1 MDRYEIRVAGQ
12 LDQRRV
18 RSLGGEELRLLPG
31 GDSLLSFVAVDQAA
45 LYGLLTPQRDAGL
58 ELISADRVR
67 LSTAPVNGGGEA
79 NAPQKEPPMSPTED
93 QIPQLETRPRPY
105 VPSRFFMSRVVNPIT
120 LWLGGPTLTVRGR
133 RSGRP
138 IRTPVPTLEVEG
150 ARYLVSGGG
159 ETHWVR
165 NLRAAGQGEL
175 RRGRT
180 HEPFRA
186 VEVGG
191 DEHDRVVTA
200 YREHMGWRAREFFT
214 ALPDP
219 ADHPVFR
226 VEPQEA

>member
-1 MDRYEIRVAGQ
+1 M
-12 LDQRRV
+12 
-18 RSLGGEELRLLPG
+18 
-31 GDSLLSFVAVDQAA
+31 
-45 LYGLLTPQRDAGL
+45 PQID
-58 ELISADRVR
+58 DPMT
-67 LSTAPVNGGGEA
+67 TA
-79 NAPQKEPPMSPTED
+79 
-93 QIPQLETRPRPY
+93 ETRPRPY

-120 LWLGGPTLTVRGR
+120 RWLGGPTLTVRGR
-133 RSGRP
+133 RTGRP
-138 IRTPVPTLEVEG
+138 VRTPVPTLEVGG

-175 RRGRT
+175 RNGRT
-180 HEPFRA
+180 RELFRA

-191 DEHDRVVTA
+191 DEHDRVVAA
-200 YREHMGWRAREFFT
+200 YREHMGWRAREFFA

>member
-1 MDRYEIRVAGQ
+1 MEQPDNPQTPAR
-12 LDQRRV
+12 
-18 RSLGGEELRLLPG
+18 PG
-31 GDSLLSFVAVDQAA
+31 
-45 LYGLLTPQRDAGL
+45 PH
-58 ELISADRVR
+58 
-67 LSTAPVNGGGEA
+67 
-79 NAPQKEPPMSPTED
+79 
-93 QIPQLETRPRPY
+93 PY

-133 RSGRP
+133 RTGRP
-138 IRTPVPTLEVEG
+138 IRTPIPTLEFEG

-165 NLRAAGQGEL
+165 NLRAAGVGEL

-180 HEPFRA
+180 SEPFRA
-186 VEVGG
+186 VEVEVE
-191 DEHDRVVTA
+191 DEEHDRVVTA
-200 YREHMGWRAREFFT
+200 YREHMGWRAREFFA